1 MNSLI
6 AWDEEEEL
14 GQDNMTAIMVR
25 LLGAQSEKR
34 GSNNSAGDIK

>member
-25 LLGAQSEKR
+25 LLNVQSEKR
-34 GSNNSAGDIK
+34 GSNNSAGEKK

>member
-25 LLGAQSEKR
+25 LLDAHSEKR
-34 GSNNSAGDIK
+34 GSNNSAGEKK